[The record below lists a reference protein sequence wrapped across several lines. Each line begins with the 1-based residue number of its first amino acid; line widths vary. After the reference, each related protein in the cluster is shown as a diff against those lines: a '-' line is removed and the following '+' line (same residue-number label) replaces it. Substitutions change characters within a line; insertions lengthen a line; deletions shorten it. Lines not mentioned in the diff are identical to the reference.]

1 MLVIG
6 LGTHP
11 KLADLTD
18 GEFRAHVV
26 GVLAVAAMAEPRG
39 LLLVGKLP
47 AEATH
52 IARAAGVPLRVA
64 KAAMAKL
71 EAVGILEHDH
81 SYGCLRVHDW
91 ADWNP
96 KPDGTATER
105 KRRQRDRDRDMDP
118 SHADVTRDMA
128 VMSRDVTANV
138 TLSPSLPP
146 HPPLTPVE
154 GEEEAEEKEKSTPLS
169 GKPDEARQVFDAWII
184 STGRTGR
191 TVFSAE
197 RKRIIHNALKVF
209 PLADLLDAVE
219 GWRFSAHHRGEN
231 ESGTVYNDIELLL
244 KSAKQVEKF
253 RDLKRK
259 APHLVAVSNG
269 STSEHDA
276 QTRSNGHYKASSPS
290 GMAERLLATIST
302 TVEGSC
308 EEK

>member
-128 VMSRDVTANV
+128 VMSRVMSRDVTANV

-146 HPPLTPVE
+146 HPPLTPLE
-154 GEEEAEEKEKSTPLS
+154 GEAEETPLS
-169 GKPDEARQVFDAWII
+169 GKPDEARQVFDAWIV

-253 RDLKRK
+253 RDLTRH
-259 APHLVAVSNG
+259 APHVQGSGPVS
-269 STSEHDA
+269 T
-276 QTRSNGHYKASSPS
+276 NGHRKSSPS
-290 GMAERLLATIST
+290 DMWRSLGLPSLEDQRE
-302 TVEGSC
+302 TVV
-308 EEK
+308 